1 MSCSDVVMHHSQAAC
16 GAPQYLPSPVAAA
29 AYCPLPAPSQQKKL
43 AVYNKMQE
51 SLEVTLPSK
60 QEEDEKDQPAEMEY
74 LNSRCVL
81 FTYFQGDIGSV
92 VDEHFSRALSQ
103 ASSFNPQT
111 ALSKSK
117 AGLSPL
123 WRESSTIS
131 SQRSSFP
138 ASFWTSSY
146 QPPPPPCLSGVHP
159 DFPVTAPGTFPTADP
174 SSWPGHSLHQTAP
187 PPPSTASESWH
198 YPLASQV
205 SPSYAH
211 MHDVY
216 MHHHHPHP
224 HMHHHHPSS
233 HLDPRYGSLLMPSV
247 RAARIPAPQ
256 CDMTKTDPTTVTS
269 ATSAWAGAFHGTVD
283 IVPSFGFDTGLQHQ
297 DKSKESSWF

>member
-1 MSCSDVVMHHSQAAC
+1 MSCSDVAMQQPAPAAC
-16 GAPQYLPSPVAAA
+16 GTPRYLAAPAAGCA
-29 AYCPLPAPSQQKKL
+29 QKKL

-103 ASSFNPQT
+103 ASSFNSET
-111 ALSKSK
+111 ALTKSK
-117 AGLSPL
+117 TGLSPL
-123 WRESSTIS
+123 WRESSAIS

-138 ASFWTSSY
+138 TSFWTSSY

-174 SSWPGHSLHQTAP
+174 GSWPGHGLHQTAP
-187 PPPSTASESWH
+187 PPPPAASESWH
-198 YPLASQV
+198 YPLASQLAPRPPV
-205 SPSYAH
+205 RVPADAVGPRSQDSCSPVRR
-211 MHDVY
+211 DK
-216 MHHHHPHP
+216 
-224 HMHHHHPSS
+224 
-233 HLDPRYGSLLMPSV
+233 DRPRCCHQRYLSMGWSLSRNSGHCAEFWV
-247 RAARIPAPQ
+247 RCRSTTSGQGQGDCLVLKCREI
-256 CDMTKTDPTTVTS
+256 KTS
-269 ATSAWAGAFHGTVD
+269 
-283 IVPSFGFDTGLQHQ
+283 
-297 DKSKESSWF
+297 

>member
-1 MSCSDVVMHHSQAAC
+1 MSCSDVATQHPRAAC
-16 GAPQYLPSPVAAA
+16 GAPQHLSCPAAGGPA
-29 AYCPLPAPSQQKKL
+29 RCPPPPGPQKKL
-43 AVYNKMQE
+43 AVYAKMQE

-103 ASSFNPQT
+103 ASSFNPET

-138 ASFWTSSY
+138 TSFWTGSY
-146 QPPPPPCLSGVHP
+146 QPPPPPCLSGAHP
-159 DFPVTAPGTFPTADP
+159 DFSVTASSTFPTADP
-174 SSWPGHSLHQTAP
+174 SSWPGHSLHHTAP
-187 PPPSTASESWH
+187 PPPSAASDSWH
-198 YPLASQV
+198 YPLTSQV
-205 SPSYAH
+205 YSTRRR
-211 MHDVY
+211 
-216 MHHHHPHP
+216 
-224 HMHHHHPSS
+224 
-233 HLDPRYGSLLMPSV
+233 PRNLLGSEV
-247 RAARIPAPQ
+247 H
-256 CDMTKTDPTTVTS
+256 T
-269 ATSAWAGAFHGTVD
+269 
-283 IVPSFGFDTGLQHQ
+283 
-297 DKSKESSWF
+297 